1 MSVRPPI
8 PSASIGKLQRQGQRQ
23 WAVIA
28 VLVLI
33 VTVLLLAGCADNPDP
48 LVVSGNGKCHPSADL
63 PAHKELSKVPVA
75 DTAID
80 TLFDLL
86 GMERKDHAADDRDY
100 NSLYDQC
107 VDKGVPGTAPK
118 A

>member
-1 MSVRPPI
+1 MRLSALAIGIALLLTACVNAPPPPI
-8 PSASIGKLQRQGQRQ
+8 
-23 WAVIA
+23 
-28 VLVLI
+28 
-33 VTVLLLAGCADNPDP
+33 
-48 LVVSGNGKCHPSADL
+48 VVSGNGKCHPSADL
-63 PAHKELSKVPVA
+63 PAHKELKKVPVI

-107 VDKGVPGTAPK
+107 VDKGDPPAPAK
-118 A
+118 P